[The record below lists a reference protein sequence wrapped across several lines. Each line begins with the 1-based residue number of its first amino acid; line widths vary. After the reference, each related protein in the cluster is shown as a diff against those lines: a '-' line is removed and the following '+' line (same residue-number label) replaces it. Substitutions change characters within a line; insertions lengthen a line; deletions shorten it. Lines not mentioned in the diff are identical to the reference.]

1 MEVGDVRVAED
12 TDFELLRIYLSRND
26 GWRQEY
32 DKQGTKV
39 WTRAPPEDKGAP
51 FKMIRVRTVV
61 GRKSHKVWTFIDHNK
76 ERETMSDRTIKVRS
90 SVDVAITVPIRKIML
105 ETSPVAEIAR
115 FMGPS
120 VSRLACVIDATSRV
134 VELSLTQEMR
144 FLTT

>member
-1 MEVGDVRVAED
+1 MRVAED

-61 GRKSHKVWTFIDHNK
+61 SRKSHKQDILFDA
-76 ERETMSDRTIKVRS
+76 SDAALPASDS
-90 SVDVAITVPIRKIML
+90 SC
-105 ETSPVAEIAR
+105 
-115 FMGPS
+115 
-120 VSRLACVIDATSRV
+120 RLGV
-134 VELSLTQEMR
+134 LSLRNFKLFFNTKQHII
-144 FLTT
+144 